1 MKKAMYKR
9 YTARDWAFVITFVAI
24 PIIHFLVFYVYVN
37 IDGIAMAFQSK
48 NAQGAE
54 YFTLKNFAD
63 VFREFGRADSQIG
76 EAVRNTLLTFAVSKC
91 VAMPLALCI
100 AFFMLKGMAGSTF
113 FKVAFYLPGMFS
125 AIANVY
131 MFTYFVGSN
140 GPLFELW
147 ARVGMPET
155 KFPILFSQ
163 GNAMASILFYSVW
176 SGMGFGVILYTASM
190 NRIPL
195 DLFES
200 AKLDGA
206 GFAAEFFNIVLP
218 YMWRILSTEII
229 VSLAGCCNGAGIQ
242 LFTTRGKYGT
252 YTVGYYMYEIIKF
265 SPDPESQYFPAA
277 FGLVLSIFLIP
288 TVFAVRKLFSKFW
301 QDAEV

>member
-1 MKKAMYKR
+1 MKKTIYKK
-9 YTARDWAFVITFVAI
+9 YTARDWAFVLTFVTI
-24 PIIHFLVFYVYVN
+24 PIIHFFVFYLYVNFDGIVMAFQNRN
-37 IDGIAMAFQSK
+37 IDGT
-48 NAQGAE
+48 E
-54 YFTLKNFAD
+54 YFTFKNFAD
-63 VFREFGRADSQIG
+63 VFHELGRKGSVIG
-76 EAVRNTLLTFAVSKC
+76 ESVRNTLLTFAVGKC
-91 VAMPLALCI
+91 IATPLALCI

-113 FKVAFYLPGMFS
+113 FKVAFYLPAMFS
-125 AIANVY
+125 TIANVY

-147 ARVGMPET
+147 TRMGLVED

-163 GNAMASILFYSVW
+163 GNAMFSIQFYYVW

-206 GFAAEFFNIVLP
+206 GFATEFFHIVLP
-218 YMWRILSTEII
+218 YMWGILSTEI
-229 VSLAGCCNGAGIQ
+229 VVALAGCCGGAGIQ
-242 LFTTRGKYGT
+242 LLTTRGKYGT

-265 SPDPESQYFPAA
+265 SPEPESQYFPAA